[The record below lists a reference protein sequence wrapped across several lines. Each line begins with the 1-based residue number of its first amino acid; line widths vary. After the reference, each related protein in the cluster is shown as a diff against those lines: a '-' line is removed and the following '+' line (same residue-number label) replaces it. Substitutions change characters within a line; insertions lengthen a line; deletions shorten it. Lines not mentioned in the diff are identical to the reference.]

1 MRRLLVALVLLAGCK
16 HHSSQHDYVQPHY
29 ADGAEGLR
37 AMWTDILDAAK
48 KDDRER
54 VHDLLATTLVSDAD
68 MRRLLG
74 AKADPLLPR
83 YHALMGTLI
92 NRGAVELCAN
102 VYEHKYDAV
111 DAFTN
116 DDAAVTTAMVEAHPL
131 FAARVR
137 KQAEQKG
144 LKYEG
149 FFMLD
154 GKWKTVNQLGKFIEV
169 VPPPTATPA
178 PAPATR

>member
-16 HHSSQHDYVQPHY
+16 YHSKQHDFVQPHY
-29 ADGAEGLR
+29 AEGADGLR
-37 AMWTDILDAAK
+37 ALWADILDAAK

-83 YHALMGTLI
+83 YHQLMGTLI
-92 NRGAVELCAN
+92 NRGAVELVAN

-111 DAFTN
+111 DAFAN
-116 DDAAVTTAMVEAHPL
+116 EDATLAAAMVEAHPL

-137 KQAEQKG
+137 KAAEQKG

-154 GKWKTVNQLGKFIEV
+154 GKWKTLNQLGKFIDV
-169 VPPPTATPA
+169 VQPTTPA
-178 PAPATR
+178 TK